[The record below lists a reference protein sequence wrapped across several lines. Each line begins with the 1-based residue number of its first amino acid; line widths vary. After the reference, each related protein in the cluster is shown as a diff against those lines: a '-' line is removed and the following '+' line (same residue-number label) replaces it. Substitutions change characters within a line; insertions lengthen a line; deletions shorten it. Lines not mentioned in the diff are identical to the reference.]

1 MCGRYRRRSDKQRI
15 AEAFEVGRGLEE
27 IYIEPDDDIAPGS
40 IQPVVLTNDAGER
53 EIAQMRWGFK
63 LPDRHLF
70 TARSEG
76 IDRAQFWK
84 DSFQLRRCIIPAD
97 AIFEWA
103 EVPRGKKPKYEVT
116 IPGREPFGIA
126 GVWKL
131 WKNPKMNVTEPTFA
145 VLTGD
150 PNALIKPIHHRMTTI
165 LEPHDY
171 TEYLAPTERLPLH
184 LLRISRP
191 EAMQVTRVDQPESP
205 RKQLDLF

>member
-1 MCGRYRRRSDKQRI
+1 MGM
-15 AEAFEVGRGLEE
+15 GLEE

-40 IQPVVLTNDAGER
+40 IQLVILTNDAGER

-70 TARSEG
+70 TARSEA

-103 EVPRGKKPKYEVT
+103 EVPLGKKPKYEVT
-116 IPGREPFGIA
+116 VPGREPFGIA

-131 WKNPKMNVTEPTFA
+131 WKNPKMNVIEPTFA
-145 VLTGD
+145 VLTGE

-165 LEPHDY
+165 LEPDEY
-171 TEYLAPTERLPLH
+171 TEYLAPAERPPLH
-184 LLRISRP
+184 LLRIARP
-191 EAMQVTRVDQPESP
+191 EAMQVKRVDQLDPQ